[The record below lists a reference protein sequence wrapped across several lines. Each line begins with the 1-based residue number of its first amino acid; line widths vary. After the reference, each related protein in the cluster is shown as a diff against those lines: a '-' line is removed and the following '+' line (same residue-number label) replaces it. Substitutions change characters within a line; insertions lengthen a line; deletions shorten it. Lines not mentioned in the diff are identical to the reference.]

1 MNWRTIKLS
10 FINRDI
16 RKHILVV
23 FGLIIISR
31 FLAHIPVPIGDTAT
45 LTDFL
50 RNLFNSSRLF
60 SFVDL
65 FSGGAI
71 TNFSII
77 LVGLSPYITASI
89 VLQLGQQIVPRLKEL
104 QKEGEQGRQKITMYT
119 RWLTLPLAV
128 AQSIGTVFI
137 IRRLSV
143 QVSQIDII
151 GSPSISQWIIMIS
164 VLTGG
169 ALLMMWLGEL
179 ISEQGVGN
187 GISLLIFASIIA
199 RLPSVAGQA
208 FELVRNDPAKIMST
222 LGFIAAALV
231 VIYLIVKLNE
241 GQRTLKVSYAKR
253 IRGARAY
260 GGVESILPIRVL
272 TAGVIPIIFA
282 VAFLSVPT
290 FLGQLFTNAKTAWI
304 AGFANNLT
312 VWFQPNHLAYAITYF
327 VLVIAFTYFYT
338 NVVFNTKDIA
348 ENLQKQGGFLPGI
361 RPGNQ
366 TAQYL
371 RAIVNRITLFGA
383 LSLGIIAILPF
394 VGERITGSTFLTF
407 GGTGLLIIVS
417 VAIET
422 LRQLESQAVTSS
434 YQ

>member
-1 MNWRTIKLS
+1 MNWRTVKLS
-10 FINRDI
+10 FTNRDI

-23 FGLIIISR
+23 LGLILISR

-60 SFVDL
+60 SFIDL

-89 VLQLGQQIVPRLKEL
+89 VFQLGQQVVPQLKEL
-104 QKEGEQGRQKITMYT
+104 KKEGSQGRQKIAMYT
-119 RWLTLPLAV
+119 RWLTLPLAI

-151 GSPSISQWIIMIS
+151 GSPSLSQWIIMIS

-169 ALLMMWLGEL
+169 ALLMMWLGEI

-199 RLPSVAGQA
+199 QLPSVAGQA
-208 FELVRNDPAKIMST
+208 FELMRNDPAKIMST
-222 LGFIAAALV
+222 LGFIAAAMV

-241 GQRTLKVSYAKR
+241 GQRTLKVSSAKR
-253 IRGARAY
+253 VRGARAY

-290 FLGQLFTNAKTAWI
+290 FLGQLFTNAKTAWL
-304 AGFANNLT
+304 ANVAKDLT
-312 VWFQPNHLAYAITYF
+312 VWFQPNHLVYAITYF

-366 TAQYL
+366 TEQYL
-371 RAIVNRITLFGA
+371 RTIVNRITLFGA
-383 LSLGIIAILPF
+383 LSLGVIAILPF

-407 GGTGLLIIVS
+407 GGTALLIVVS